1 MKRGFAQRFV
11 VVALALAVL
20 AAAGGAIGLHVAAR
34 TLQEQVRK
42 ALGPD
47 AQVGEI
53 SLGWSAVTV
62 RDIRVPGPANWPAS
76 DTLRA
81 ARITVVPD
89 FAALFSSRQVHIQQ
103 ITVSEAYL
111 SVLRTRE
118 GRVRLLPSL
127 LEQPADARAA
137 DGQNSPGG
145 PSGLPVIIDHIAL
158 HGSALEFFDAS
169 VAKPPHKLRLE
180 QLEARVDDL
189 RLPELRSR
197 TALELAGSLQGPR
210 HRGHFGVKGWVVLAS
225 KDSEIVTQ
233 LREVDLVALQPYLI
247 KAAETGV
254 KGGTLDLDLKST
266 VKDNRLH
273 APGKLTVRD
282 LELAP
287 AQGGLGTFMGMPR
300 QAVVAVLKGRDGRFS
315 IQFALDGRLDDPQF
329 SLNDVFLKRV
339 GTAVAEG
346 LGISLEGI
354 AKGISSSTQSLG
366 RGLGKLFGK

>member
-1 MKRGFAQRFV
+1 MKKSRTRRLLLV
-11 VVALALAVL
+11 VLALALLVAG
-20 AAAGGAIGLHVAAR
+20 GGAIGLHVAAR

-62 RDIRVPGPANWPAS
+62 RDVRVPAPTDWPAG

-81 ARITVVPD
+81 NRITVVPD
-89 FAALFSSRQVHIQQ
+89 FAALFSSRQVHIQR

-111 SVLRTRE
+111 SVTRTRA
-118 GRVRLLPSL
+118 GHLRLLPSM
-127 LEQPADARAA
+127 LEKPADVRVA
-137 DGQNSPGG
+137 DAQGG
-145 PSGLPVIIDHIAL
+145 PGGLPVRIDHIEL
-158 HGSALEFFDAS
+158 HGAVLEFFDAS
-169 VAKPPHKLRLE
+169 VAKPPHKLRLD
-180 QLEARVDDL
+180 QLEARLDDL
-189 RLPELRSR
+189 RLPELTSR
-197 TALELAGSLQGPR
+197 TALELDGSIQGPR
-210 HRGHFGVKGWVVLAS
+210 QPGHFAVKGWVVLAS
-225 KDSEIVTQ
+225 KDSELSTQ
-233 LREVDLVALQPYLI
+233 LRNVDLVALQPYLI

-254 KGGTLDLDLKST
+254 KRGTLDLDLKST

-273 APGKLTVRD
+273 APGKLTIRD